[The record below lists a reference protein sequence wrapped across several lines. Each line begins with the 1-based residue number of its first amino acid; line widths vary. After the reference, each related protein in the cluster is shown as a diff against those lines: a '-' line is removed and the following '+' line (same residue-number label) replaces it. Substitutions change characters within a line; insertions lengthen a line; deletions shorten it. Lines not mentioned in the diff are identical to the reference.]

1 MWRQQY
7 PRQWIYPGVNLQ
19 LTWCMLHQ
27 VQTSCGYGV
36 PQLSLTVDPETHG
49 PKPYL
54 KDRETLGHFGRNKVE
69 KGQLREYQQQWNSH
83 SLDGLPGLQSAQK
96 DNGQWVWVGRLRNW
110 IRCHRGEVEMVK
122 SSVLLLF
129 VAMAVL
135 QWLEW
140 F

>member
-1 MWRQQY
+1 M
-7 PRQWIYPGVNLQ
+7 INVF
-19 LTWCMLHQ
+19 LHQ

-36 PQLSLTVDPETHG
+36 PQLSLTFDPETHD

-69 KGQLREYQQQWNSH
+69 KGQLREYQQQWNSQ

-122 SSVLLLF
+122 TSVLLLF
-129 VAMAVL
+129 VMMVVL